1 MLKAIDHIVI
11 AVPELDTAINHY
23 SNVGFSVVRGGKH
36 SIGSHNALI
45 AFADGAYIELIAFL
59 AANTGHPWQTAL
71 EKSGG
76 GGLVDFCMV
85 TDNLEADVAAIR
97 SAGAQISDPYAMS
110 RDRPDGF
117 HLTWELSVPAPPW
130 NARLPFL
137 IRDLTPRDQRVPHE
151 REHRNGVRG
160 IQGVAIAVEDPAPLA
175 AIYSQVLGT
184 PGAPIQRADLDATGI
199 EFVIGPHQLQIVAA
213 KSETSPIA
221 KWIRVHGESPFE
233 AKLIATGQARDQ
245 IDPILLG
252 RARLGIA

>member
-1 MLKAIDHIVI
+1 MFKAIDHIVI
-11 AVPELDTAINHY
+11 AVAELDAAIDHY
-23 SNVGFSVVRGGKH
+23 SSAGFSVVRGGKH

-59 AANTGHPWQTAL
+59 SANTGHPWQTAL
-71 EKSGG
+71 EKHGS
-76 GGLVDFCMV
+76 GLVDFCMV
-85 TDNLEADVAAIR
+85 TDNLEADVATIR
-97 SAGAQISDPYAMS
+97 HAGAQIGDPFAMS

-117 HLTWELSVPAPPW
+117 HLNWELSIPAPPW

-137 IRDLTPRDQRVPHE
+137 IRDLTPRDERVPHE

-160 IQGVAIAVEDPAPLA
+160 LQGVAIAVEDPAPLA
-175 AIYSQVLGT
+175 AIYAQVLGAPGT
-184 PGAPIQRADLDATGI
+184 PVQRADLDGTGI
-199 EFVIGPHQLQIVAA
+199 EFAIGPHRVQIVAA
-213 KSETSPIA
+213 KSESSPIA

-233 AKLIATGQARDQ
+233 AKLIATAQARDQ